1 MSKKGRVLTSI
12 LTVVVL
18 LAGTAFL
25 LLRNSSFLQATT
37 GKELANIKV
46 EGNKV
51 TVDLVAKETET
62 ELAPGVKMP
71 VWTYNGTVP
80 GQEIRVKQG
89 QDITVNLKNE
99 LSVPAT
105 IHWHGYPVPND
116 QDGVPGLTQE
126 TVKPGQTFT
135 YNFNAKMAGTYWYHS
150 HEDSANQVGKG
161 LAGTLIVEKNDEQQ
175 KPDKDL
181 TVMLQEWVKPM
192 AGMDHSNMSGMDHSQ
207 MMTQDT
213 STMDH
218 MAMYNLFTV
227 NGKSGSLIDPL
238 KVKTGDKIRVRFI
251 NAGFQTRLMDFGN
264 VSYKVVS
271 TDGQDIQQPAEMKGK
286 LLPIAAGER
295 YDVEFTVPSSSFM
308 IYDRTDRPAAKDIQI
323 LVENKKNK
331 QVEKEVVNTEKFDIT
346 QYGKGKA
353 VAASKYNKEYKL
365 AFEDVADP
373 SVDMGM
379 RYTINGKSFPN
390 GPEIIVDNNDVVK
403 ITYENKGKAVHP
415 MHVHGHFFKVL
426 TKNGKPVTDNI
437 YKDTLLVE
445 PNEIFEIELK
455 ADNPGNWMYHCHDLH
470 HAASGMTLMVKYN
483 GFTPSVNADPKT
495 VKE

>member
-37 GKELANIKV
+37 GKELSNIKV

-135 YNFNAKMAGTYWYHS
+135 YHFNAKMAGTYWYHS

-271 TDGQDIQQPAEMKGK
+271 TDGQDI
-286 LLPIAAGER
+286 
-295 YDVEFTVPSSSFM
+295 
-308 IYDRTDRPAAKDIQI
+308 
-323 LVENKKNK
+323 
-331 QVEKEVVNTEKFDIT
+331 
-346 QYGKGKA
+346 
-353 VAASKYNKEYKL
+353 
-365 AFEDVADP
+365 
-373 SVDMGM
+373 
-379 RYTINGKSFPN
+379 
-390 GPEIIVDNNDVVK
+390 
-403 ITYENKGKAVHP
+403 
-415 MHVHGHFFKVL
+415 
-426 TKNGKPVTDNI
+426 
-437 YKDTLLVE
+437 
-445 PNEIFEIELK
+445 
-455 ADNPGNWMYHCHDLH
+455 
-470 HAASGMTLMVKYN
+470 
-483 GFTPSVNADPKT
+483 
-495 VKE
+495 